1 MDSLLN
7 RLLAR
12 LTNTR
17 SGERTVALLMFAYSF
32 LVMTSHN
39 ILTPLTEGTFIKGLG
54 ADMMP
59 WVQLAAGLLIGVIM
73 QLYAYASGR
82 VPRRRVIPATLALVV
97 VLLLGF
103 WVLLRPDAGWV
114 AVGFYLFGLILGVL
128 MISQFW
134 TLANDIYDAR
144 QAKRLFGFIGGG
156 ASLGGALGAII
167 SRFLV
172 REVGE
177 YNLLLISA
185 AALTV
190 CIAIVTVIMARQDPD
205 AGDEGKKAEER
216 SVGSGEA
223 MRLLAGSKHLRAIAL
238 ITALGAVGA
247 ALVKQQFLMAAEAT
261 GRDLVA
267 IIQFLAEVEIYLSL
281 AGFLVQ
287 VALTGRIHRSLG
299 LAFAL
304 LLLPVALGSTAV
316 VILVAG
322 AAALWAPVAAR
333 VLDSTLRYTVDKT
346 TREVLYLPLPVD
358 VKYRAKPFIDVTVD
372 RLARAGAALVL
383 LPLISSWGLQLDWQ
397 HLSYA
402 SLTVTALWI
411 GVALVARQEYLRTFR
426 ASIVSRA
433 MAPGAI
439 RTDAAD
445 PATVEALVEELAN
458 PDESAVLYAIEMLEG
473 LEKHHLVTPLLLQHQ
488 SPRVRARALRAMMS
502 SRSHGAARWLP
513 AIERMVQD
521 EDVDVRAAALGA
533 LAELAHEDAAVI
545 ARRHLTDAEPR
556 VVVTAAIVLA
566 DSGDPSDEAAAEAAL
581 ARIIDDTREIA
592 APDRVEAATALAHI
606 ENPRFRTLLV
616 PLLYDRDVW
625 VVRTAIRSA
634 RSMGASDGLFVPGL
648 LSLLGHRVHKA
659 EARDTLIGYGESIVP
674 VLAHA
679 LRDEHEHLWI
689 RRHVPSTLAALGG
702 PRAMTALVDSLSES
716 DGFLR
721 YKAIRAIEKLRRD
734 DPSLICPRQVLEAAV
749 VRETSRYYNGLT
761 LQQNLLRHALDG
773 DDSLLAQALADKLHR
788 AIDRIYCLIG
798 LLYHVDDVAAAR
810 YTIERGQT
818 RRRAAAVEY
827 LDNLLGGVVRRRVMP
842 ILDDTPLADKVRH
855 ANLVLKS
862 RPRDLEDTL
871 AQLVYD
877 DDPVIAA
884 SAIHFVGQRGLWS
897 LADDLEYVLGHRAGD
912 RTVVEAASWA
922 LATRLGKVSGQS
934 LPVVE
939 IVDHIRMTP
948 LFASLSID
956 ELFRIAESGQEVR
969 YPAGYI
975 PYHTG
980 EPAEGVFF
988 LLDGTLELI
997 DDSRM
1002 VRTVATPAVVNFEEV
1017 LQGTP
1022 LRSTVRSMNHTI
1034 GFHISSTAFLT
1045 MVSDNVLMAQSLFQL
1060 LLADARFGARAG
1072 LPSSPPDDARMASAV
1087 DIASLF
1093 RQEPLLAGATA
1104 PQLLALAAVATE
1116 LPVIAGTG
1124 LFEADAPPAFYQV
1137 LQGQVRIESAGQAP
1151 LLVSAGATF
1160 GLADTLAGTPSS
1172 WRALAATDGRA
1183 LRIDR
1188 ERLFEVMA
1196 DHVDLM
1202 QSLFASILAL
1212 RDKEASPGRDRS
1224 EHASF
1229 A

>member
-1 MDSLLN
+1 
-7 RLLAR
+7 

-54 ADMMP
+54 ANRMP
-59 WVQLAAGLLIGVIM
+59 WVQLAAGILIGVIM
-73 QLYAYASGR
+73 QLYTSASAR

-103 WVLLRPDAGWV
+103 WVLLGPDWV
-114 AVGFYLFGLILGVL
+114 AVGFYLFGLIGGVL

-134 TLANDIYDAR
+134 TLANDLYDAR

-156 ASLGGALGAII
+156 ASLGGALGATI

-172 REVGE
+172 SEVGQ
-177 YNLLLISA
+177 YNLLLFSA

-205 AGDEGKKAEER
+205 AGDEGKKVEGHP
-216 SVGSGEA
+216 VGSGEA
-223 MRLLAGSKHLRAIAL
+223 IRLLAGSRHLRAIAL

-247 ALVKQQFLMAAEAT
+247 ALVKQQFLMAAEAS

-281 AGFLVQ
+281 AGFFVQ

-316 VILVAG
+316 LILVAG
-322 AAALWAPVAAR
+322 ATVYWAPAAAR

-346 TREVLYLPLPVD
+346 TREVLYLPLPAD
-358 VKYRAKPFIDVTVD
+358 VKYKAKVFVDVTTD

-383 LPLISSWGLQLDWQ
+383 LPLIQPWPWGLGLNWQ

-433 MAPGAI
+433 MVPGAI
-439 RTDAAD
+439 RTEAAD

-488 SPRVRARALRAMMS
+488 SPRVRARALRALVS
-502 SRSHGAARWLP
+502 SRSRGAARWLP
-513 AIERMVQD
+513 TIERMVQD
-521 EDVDVRAAALGA
+521 QDVDVRAAALRA

-545 ARRHLTDAEPR
+545 ARRHLTDAESR

-566 DSGDPSDEAAAEAAL
+566 DSGNPSDEAAAEAAL
-581 ARIIDDTREIA
+581 ARIIDDTREIVA
-592 APDRVEAATALAHI
+592 ADRAEAATALAHI
-606 ENPRFRTLLV
+606 ENPRFRSLLV
-616 PLLYDRDVW
+616 PLLHDRDTW

-634 RSMGASDGLFVPGL
+634 RSMGAADGLFVPGL
-648 LSLLGHRVHKA
+648 LSLLGQRVHKA
-659 EARDTLIGYGESIVP
+659 EARETLIGFGESIVP
-674 VLAHA
+674 VLAHV

-702 PRAMTALVDSLSES
+702 PRAMTALVDSLNES

-734 DPSLICPRQVLEAAV
+734 DPSLNCPRQVLESAV

-761 LQQNLLRHALDG
+761 LQQNLLRHALDA
-773 DDSLLAQALADKLHR
+773 DDSLLAQALADKLRR
-788 AIDRIYCLIG
+788 AVDRIYCLLG

-842 ILDDTPLADKVRH
+842 ILDETPLAEKVRH

-871 AQLVYD
+871 AQLVHD
-877 DDPVIAA
+877 EDPVIAA
-884 SAIHFVGQRGLWS
+884 SAIHFVGRRGLWS
-897 LADDLEYVLGHRAGD
+897 LAEDLEYVLKHRAAGD
-912 RTVVEAASWA
+912 RSVVEAASWV
-922 LATRLGKVSGQS
+922 LATRRGEVSDQS

-939 IVDHIRMTP
+939 IVDHIRLTP
-948 LFASLSID
+948 LFSSLSID
-956 ELFRIAESGQEVR
+956 ELFRIAENGEEVR
-969 YPAGYI
+969 YPAADIAYR
-975 PYHTG
+975 TG
-980 EPAEGVFF
+980 EPAEDVFF
-988 LLDGTLELI
+988 LIDGTLELI
-997 DDSRM
+997 DDSRAT
-1002 VRTVATPAVVNFEEV
+1002 RAVAAPAVVNFEEV
-1017 LQGTP
+1017 LQGTQ
-1022 LRSTVRSMNHTI
+1022 LRSTVRSMNRTI
-1034 GFHISSTAFLT
+1034 GFRIASTAFLT
-1045 MVSDNVLMAQSLFQL
+1045 MVSDNVLMAQRLFQL
-1060 LLADARFGARAG
+1060 LLTEARLGASVG
-1072 LPSSPPDDARMASAV
+1072 LPSPAAADAHMASAAV
-1087 DIASLF
+1087 NIASPF

-1104 PQLLALAAVATE
+1104 TQLLALAAVATE
-1116 LPVIAGTG
+1116 LPLVAGTS
-1124 LFEADAPPAFYQV
+1124 LFEADAPPAIYQV
-1137 LQGQVRIESAGQAP
+1137 LRGQVRIESAGQAP
-1151 LLVSAGATF
+1151 MLVSAGATF
-1160 GLADTLAGTPSS
+1160 GLADTLAGAPSA
-1172 WRALAATDGRA
+1172 WRALAATDGQA

-1188 ERLFEVMA
+1188 ERLFEVLA

-1202 QSLFASILAL
+1202 QSVLTSILAL
-1212 RDKEASPGRDRS
+1212 RERDSSRDSDRS
-1224 EHASF
+1224 ERPSF

>member
-1 MDSLLN
+1 
-7 RLLAR
+7 
-12 LTNTR
+12 
-17 SGERTVALLMFAYSF
+17 
-32 LVMTSHN
+32 
-39 ILTPLTEGTFIKGLG
+39 
-54 ADMMP
+54 
-59 WVQLAAGLLIGVIM
+59 
-73 QLYAYASGR
+73 
-82 VPRRRVIPATLALVV
+82 
-97 VLLLGF
+97 
-103 WVLLRPDAGWV
+103 
-114 AVGFYLFGLILGVL
+114 
-128 MISQFW
+128 
-134 TLANDIYDAR
+134 
-144 QAKRLFGFIGGG
+144 
-156 ASLGGALGAII
+156 
-167 SRFLV
+167 
-172 REVGE
+172 
-177 YNLLLISA
+177 
-185 AALTV
+185 
-190 CIAIVTVIMARQDPD
+190 
-205 AGDEGKKAEER
+205 
-216 SVGSGEA
+216 

-322 AAALWAPVAAR
+322 ASALWAPVAAR

-346 TREVLYLPLPVD
+346 TREVLYLPLPAD
-358 VKYRAKPFIDVTVD
+358 VKYRAKPFIDVTID

-383 LPLISSWGLQLDWQ
+383 LPLISSWGLELDWQ

-426 ASIVSRA
+426 ASIVSRV

-473 LEKHHLVTPLLLQHQ
+473 LEKHHLVSPLLLQHQ
-488 SPRVRARALRAMMS
+488 SPRVRARALRALVS
-502 SRSHGAARWLP
+502 SRSRSAARWLP

-521 EDVDVRAAALGA
+521 EDVDVRAAALRA
-533 LAELAHEDAAVI
+533 LAGLAHEDAAVI

-581 ARIIDDTREIA
+581 ARIIDDARDITA
-592 APDRVEAATALAHI
+592 ADRAEAATALSHI

-616 PLLYDRDVW
+616 PLLYDRDTW

-648 LSLLGHRVHKA
+648 LSLLGNRVHKA
-659 EARDTLIGYGESIVP
+659 EARETLIGYGESIVP
-674 VLAHA
+674 ILTHV

-702 PRAMTALVDSLSES
+702 PRAMTALVDSLNES

-721 YKAIRAIEKLRRD
+721 HKAIRAIEKLRRD
-734 DPSLICPRQVLEAAV
+734 DPSLACPRQVLESAV

-773 DDSLLAQALADKLHR
+773 DDSLLSQAVSDKLHR
-788 AIDRIYCLIG
+788 AVDRIYHLIG

-871 AQLVYD
+871 AQLVHD

-884 SAIHFVGQRGLWS
+884 SAIHFVGQRRLWS
-897 LADDLEYVLGHRAGD
+897 LADDLEYVLKHRDTGD
-912 RTVVEAASWA
+912 RSVIEAASWA
-922 LATRLGKVSGQS
+922 LAMRLGTVSDQS
-934 LPVVE
+934 IPIVE
-939 IVDHIRMTP
+939 IVDHIRNTP

-956 ELFRIAESGQEVR
+956 ELFRIAESGEEVR
-969 YPAGYI
+969 CPAGDI
-975 PYHTG
+975 PYRTG
-980 EPAEGVFF
+980 EPAEDVFF
-988 LLDGTLELI
+988 LMDGTLELI
-997 DDSRM
+997 GGSGTA
-1002 VRTVATPAVVNFEEV
+1002 RTVEAPAVVNFEEV

-1022 LRSTVRSMNHTI
+1022 LRSTVRAMDRTI
-1034 GFHISSTAFLT
+1034 GFHVTSTAFLT

-1060 LLADARFGARAG
+1060 LLADARLGGRAG
-1072 LPSSPPDDARMASAV
+1072 LPSPPPADARLASVTV
-1087 DIASLF
+1087 DVASLL

-1104 PQLLALAAVATE
+1104 TQLLALASVATE
-1116 LPVIAGTG
+1116 LPFVAGTG
-1124 LFEADAPPAFYQV
+1124 LFEADAPPAIYQV
-1137 LQGQVRIESAGQAP
+1137 LQGQVRIESDGRAP
-1151 LLVSAGATF
+1151 MLVSSGATF
-1160 GLADTLAGTPSS
+1160 GVADTLAGTAHT
-1172 WRALAATDGRA
+1172 WRALAVTDGRA

-1196 DHVDLM
+1196 DHVELM
-1202 QSLFASILAL
+1202 QSVLTSILAL
-1212 RDKEASPGRDRS
+1212 RDGEAAPGEGRP
-1224 EHASF
+1224 EQASF